1 MKIFDPK
8 LTGSIEIQNTITGDV
23 TLSGNLIVDGNLGG
37 AVTASAT
44 ASYVDFDNI
53 DSKPTLLSGSAQIAS
68 DISGSFTSLSSSVA
82 SGLLKN
88 TTDTLTGDLTVTG
101 TLTAQE
107 FHTEFTSASVIYE
120 SGSTQFGNSS
130 DDTHVFRG
138 ELFVSASDVEDILTS
153 KNYSATG
160 APDQLKIQHSSGDVI
175 IKNARGGVTL
185 TGAGL
190 ALSGSDVTLYDK
202 IVDDQFSSS
211 FLTFNSSGN
220 SILSSNDDTILGY
233 SQNTYIKQSGNVGIK
248 TSSAGRTLVVNGDFQ
263 ARGLWTNTSS
273 QTFWGNEL
281 IETSYG
287 FLTWDTGYAT
297 VSANTGLDL
306 RLGAGSTDHVYLKDG
321 GTLGVGVSGPSSGVR
336 LQATGKTSSGGANAI
351 APAGTAVSS
360 SVALFTNGDPDY
372 GTLFGTLNTGH
383 GWIQQQRVDGTATTY
398 NLFLQPNGGKVGIGT
413 NSIGGSGGALTI
425 VGSSHSSALDLNNTS
440 SGGQI
445 FRLVAINGGGFSIE
459 NISTSDT
466 NVLRVDAN
474 SNIGIGTSG
483 PGKKL
488 HIVGNQ
494 LTDGNIFL
502 TSSSSFRFIGM
513 DTSDGTDNKSL
524 YVGGGG
530 AASGARGAVIGLGGN
545 EAGGHLNIIAGR
557 AASAYINFL
566 TGTSSTEKMRID
578 DNGRVGI
585 GTTPQTWGAFTP
597 LQVEDASLASTG
609 GDLNL
614 MNNVYYDGTNY
625 KYIASQA
632 GARQYFNTDGTISF
646 HNVASG
652 TAGNNLTWN
661 ETLRIDTSGRLLVGK
676 QTTSYSTE
684 GVEIRPNEILVT
696 NDGGTVLSLNRLTD
710 DGVILSIAQDT
721 ATVANIGSNGADLY
735 FSMDQGGGIGIG
747 TTSASHRLH
756 VHSGATNVVS
766 KFESSDG
773 LAAIQLIDNSGNVEL
788 VASGDTFQVQPA
800 GGAAKFWVN
809 SSGDIAINNTN
820 TLRFNTLADNNHA
833 IGYDSNIDGVK
844 VRGYAGIKWQTGTG
858 GGTDRMKLETI
869 TEGSAVAAKLTISPF
884 ISGTSNRDAWL
895 VGVDDNHSIRFRVGG
910 TNKTHYYSY
919 AGDGAS
925 VGHMFYAGGAV
936 ASQGLRFSISSD
948 RVISYQDVGIGTSAP
963 DEKLHVNGNVAAI
976 NSSNPT
982 FKVQGSDVNYQ
993 GRMRWDTNNNVLEF
1007 LTRHAGTYYSDTLVL
1022 KQGDV
1027 GIGTNAPDAQL
1038 DIYDSSIYGAALSIP
1053 IPNGSGN
1060 TADTDYSFASN
1071 YALSRHHFRGSH
1083 EILLGKFPI
1092 RDGSRYLDIKT
1103 NINSNSYMFGARA
1116 IGYLYNRDIIDSQCG
1131 GYAYTSNSVINLYQ
1145 HESANTG
1152 RTIYP
1157 YRASGGELCF
1167 RIDSGGNTY
1176 SEGQVYIYFYG
1187 HGNSNGV
1194 QVNNYIQNDSSTN
1207 YYA

>member
-23 TLSGNLIVDGNLGG
+23 TLSGNLIVDGNLQG

-82 SGLLKN
+82 SELLKN

-175 IKNARGGVTL
+175 IKNARGNVTL
-185 TGAGL
+185 AGVGL

-233 SQNTYIKQSGNVGIK
+233 LQNTYIKQSGNVGIK

-273 QTFWGNEL
+273 QTFWGNAEAG
-281 IETSYG
+281 TSYG
-287 FLTWDTGYAT
+287 FLTWDSGYAT

-383 GWIQQQRVDGTATTY
+383 GWIQQQRVDGTATAY
-398 NLFLQPNGGKVGIGT
+398 NLLLQPNGGKVGIGT

-483 PGKKL
+483 PGYKL
-488 HIVGNQ
+488 HVDRGSSGVVLNLNGTNAYNAETGIYFSETRAKISSFLNGSGGTPGTSLRFYTMPDGGSVTER
-494 LTDGNIFL
+494 LRIDSSGNIVISQ
-502 TSSSSFRFIGM
+502 SSSTGVANSIAHYTNNFMYIRGGTAGLAVGDDGM
-513 DTSDGTDNKSL
+513 ATSMYMYDNSIL
-524 YVGGGG
+524 TFNTAG
-530 AASGARGAVIGLGGN
+530 S
-545 EAGGHLNIIAGR
+545 EA
-557 AASAYINFL
+557 
-566 TGTSSTEKMRID
+566 MRID
-578 DNGRVGI
+578 SSGRVGI

-632 GARQYFNTDGTISF
+632 GARQYFNTDGTITF

-652 TAGNNLTWN
+652 TAGSNLTWN
-661 ETLRIDTSGRLLVGK
+661 ERLRIDSSGNVGINESNAESLLHLKGLTNQVGITLENPQARK
-676 QTTSYSTE
+676 YQ
-684 GVEIRPNEILVT
+684 LF
-696 NDGGTVLSLNRLTD
+696 
-710 DGVILSIAQDT
+710 
-721 ATVANIGSNGADLY
+721 SNGSTGGGGASSGFFAIYDATAASDVFVIDSNGEVGIGTTNPATPLHIYSSTGTQLRLQNTVNSLY
-735 FSMDQGGGIGIG
+735 SEIHLQSQDGSGYIWRAASGYNGSQGGANALNIYNTGGGMVSIGTNTGTNTLNVNGGSVGIG
-747 TTSASHRLH
+747 TTSPQAKLDIVKAGNSAGGNIML
-756 VHSGATNVVS
+756 
-766 KFESSDG
+766 
-773 LAAIQLIDNSGNVEL
+773 SGNK
-788 VASGDTFQVQPA
+788 SDDT
-800 GGAAKFWVN
+800 AK
-809 SSGDIAINNTN
+809 
-820 TLRFNTLADNNHA
+820 
-833 IGYDSNIDGVK
+833 Y
-844 VRGYAGIKWQTGTG
+844 
-858 GGTDRMKLETI
+858 
-869 TEGSAVAAKLTISPF
+869 GSL
-884 ISGTSNRDAWL
+884 
-895 VGVDDNHSIRFRVGG
+895 
-910 TNKTHYYSY
+910 
-919 AGDGAS
+919 
-925 VGHMFYAGGAV
+925 
-936 ASQGLRFSISSD
+936 
-948 RVISYQDVGIGTSAP
+948 
-963 DEKLHVNGNVAAI
+963 
-976 NSSNPT
+976 
-982 FKVQGSDVNYQ
+982 
-993 GRMRWDTNNNVLEF
+993 
-1007 LTRHAGTYYSDTLVL
+1007 
-1022 KQGDV
+1022 
-1027 GIGTNAPDAQL
+1027 
-1038 DIYDSSIYGAALSIP
+1038 
-1053 IPNGSGN
+1053 
-1060 TADTDYSFASN
+1060 SFAQ
-1071 YALSRHHFRGSH
+1071 Y
-1083 EILLGKFPI
+1083 
-1092 RDGSRYLDIKT
+1092 D
-1103 NINSNSYMFGARA
+1103 
-1116 IGYLYNRDIIDSQCG
+1116 
-1131 GYAYTSNSVINLYQ
+1131 
-1145 HESANTG
+1145 
-1152 RTIYP
+1152 
-1157 YRASGGELCF
+1157 SGGEP
-1167 RIDSGGNTY
+1167 
-1176 SEGQVYIYFYG
+1176 
-1187 HGNSNGV
+1187 
-1194 QVNNYIQNDSSTN
+1194 
-1207 YYA
+1207 